1 MVIVNTYVS
10 VWEGRGGK
18 ERGRE
23 GERGGRE
30 GGREEREG
38 EREGGREG
46 ERGGYVDVRCPSA
59 ASGTLSRMSLH
70 ASKTIIDSSN

>member
-1 MVIVNTYVS
+1 MGR
-10 VWEGRGGK
+10 EGRGG
-18 ERGRE
+18 RE
-23 GERGGRE
+23 GRE
-30 GGREEREG
+30 GGRE
-38 EREGGREG
+38 GGEG